1 LLRRL
6 PEVAPTVVESPC
18 INVCRM
24 DPVTGLC
31 EGCWRTLDEI
41 ARWAQTS
48 DEDRRR
54 ILTWVA
60 KRRKETADPWGGAL
74 HCDCD

>member
-1 LLRRL
+1 
-6 PEVAPTVVESPC
+6 
-18 INVCRM
+18 M

-60 KRRKETADPWGGAL
+60 KRRKETVDPWTGAL